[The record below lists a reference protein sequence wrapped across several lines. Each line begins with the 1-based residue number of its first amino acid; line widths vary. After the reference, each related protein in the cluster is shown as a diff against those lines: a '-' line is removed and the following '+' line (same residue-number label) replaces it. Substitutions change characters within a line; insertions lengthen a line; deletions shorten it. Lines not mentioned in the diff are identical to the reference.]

1 MARFLDCTPRD
12 VRSRDT
18 SGNLRSGR
26 RVFRRTEIETGHIT
40 VNQTRTGLRQR
51 LVPQVVRNSIGDRV
65 VNVAFVPFIRSR
77 TVSFTAT
84 RMKPNTRVFA
94 FFDNIDI
101 STYIT
106 PSGGSLGGNIVTDAN
121 GAVSGTFAIPDPTNN
136 SNPRWR
142 TGERVFRLTSS
153 STDDRT
159 SDVETSAEADYI
171 ARGILE
177 TVQETIISTREP
189 RLLEKLQM
197 KIEQLQEHQQED
209 NKNSWLWL
217 IH

>member
-1 MARFLDCTPRD
+1 
-12 VRSRDT
+12 
-18 SGNLRSGR
+18 
-26 RVFRRTEIETGHIT
+26 
-40 VNQTRTGLRQR
+40 
-51 LVPQVVRNSIGDRV
+51 
-65 VNVAFVPFIRSR
+65 
-77 TVSFTAT
+77 
-84 RMKPNTRVFA
+84 MKPNTRVFA

-189 RLLEKLQM
+189 RLVREATNENRTITRTSTRDATRTVGWVDALAQTFLIDDNGGVFLTSIDLFFKTKDDNVPITLKLEKL
-197 KIEQLQEHQQED
+197 
-209 NKNSWLWL
+209 
-217 IH
+217 